1 MKNYVRLLYL
11 DLSGKVAEAMGSFS
25 IFKLD
30 GRMTLVNQ
38 VPIGYK
44 LLERE
49 NGISNNYYIGF
60 RIYQKNQMVM
70 EVLV

>member
-1 MKNYVRLLYL
+1 MNNYVVLLYL
-11 DLSGKVAEAMGSFS
+11 DLSGKVAEGMGSFTR
-25 IFKLD
+25 FKLD
-30 GRMTLVNQ
+30 GRVSLVNQ

-49 NGISNNYYIGF
+49 NGISNNYCIGF
-60 RIYQKNQMVM
+60 RIYQKKTMVM

>member
-1 MKNYVRLLYL
+1 MKNYVILLNR
-11 DLSGKVAEAMGSFS
+11 DLNGKVVEGMGSFS

-30 GRMTLVNQ
+30 GRMSLVNQ

-49 NGISNNYYIGF
+49 NRLNKSYIGF
-60 RIYQKNQMVM
+60 RIYQRNQMVM
-70 EVLV
+70 EVIV

>member
-1 MKNYVRLLYL
+1 MKNYVVLLCR
-11 DLSGKVAEAMGSFS
+11 DLTGKVVEGMGSYS
-25 IFKLD
+25 RFKLD
-30 GRMTLVNQ
+30 GRASLVNQ

-49 NGISNNYYIGF
+49 NSISNNYYTGF

>member
-1 MKNYVRLLYL
+1 MKNYVVLLTH
-11 DLSGKVAEAMGSFS
+11 DLAGDVVEGLGSFS

-30 GRMTLVNQ
+30 GRMSLSNQ

-49 NGISNNYYIGF
+49 ESIRNNCYIGF

>member
-1 MKNYVRLLYL
+1 MKNYVILLTRNL
-11 DLSGKVAEAMGSFS
+11 NGKVVEGMGSFT

-30 GRMTLVNQ
+30 GRMSLVNQ

-49 NGISNNYYIGF
+49 NGISNNSFIGF

-70 EVLV
+70 EVLA

>member
-1 MKNYVRLLYL
+1 MKNYVILLTRNL
-11 DLSGKVAEAMGSFS
+11 NGEVVEGMGSFT

-30 GRMTLVNQ
+30 GRVSLVNQ

-60 RIYQKNQMVM
+60 RIYQKKTMVM

>member
-1 MKNYVRLLYL
+1 MKNYVILLCRNL
-11 DLSGKVAEAMGSFS
+11 NGKVVEGMGSFTR
-25 IFKLD
+25 FKLD
-30 GRMTLVNQ
+30 GRMSLVNQ

>member
-1 MKNYVRLLYL
+1 MKNYVVLLYL
-11 DLSGKVAEAMGSFS
+11 NLNGKVSEGMGSFS
-25 IFKLD
+25 RFKLD
-30 GRMTLVNQ
+30 GRVSLVNQ

-60 RIYQKNQMVM
+60 RVYLKNTMVM